1 MSAQLTNSI
10 QLLVSNVTNAAQ
22 QQSSSNSYNNFDSD
36 PDVFSAALDNAAK
49 SYADK
54 SENKVTSQKN
64 DYAKDTKN
72 TKDTHSAKTQ
82 EVKEDTATPQTGTE
96 NNKVKDSSQTDKSQ
110 TDKIKQEVTSQEES
124 KEESLPETPSDEM
137 SVQTMQPVNEQS
149 AIMPAIDT
157 NVQKNAIA
165 NEQIL
170 ANIDC
175 PQENNTTS
183 QKPETVKPLQAAQNV
198 QIVETQVQT
207 DDVPQID
214 TQTLKN
220 IQNTAENATGQIST
234 AIDESQTTTTAT
246 DSAIKESKFDNV
258 QTAPTKTAVQDLA
271 SDMSKVTANVEV
283 EQTEQPEI
291 KVLTPSDTKIEKTP
305 EIKVTQEVAA
315 SIEENVNTVANNIEN
330 KDTTSKI
337 KDKAVAQM
345 TAMED
350 KNTVVTQTT
359 VQQESSSNQQN
370 NNNLTQNNA
379 QEQVV
384 KMSME
389 SNTGS
394 SNVQINGL
402 ETFVSKMDA
411 QLSAASNASS
421 SMQNTLNTNSIME
434 QVNKQFEQLQQST
447 ANKVSIVLQPENL
460 GRVSVEIMNT
470 KDGITA
476 KMMTDS
482 QQVKDLFDKNIEA
495 LKSNL
500 SAQGVNVNN
509 IKVECAQE
517 SSNNAM
523 NFERE
528 QFNQSFNNPNSSN
541 HNQTNQSNSQTVYT
555 NTDNLNFD
563 DAETDINSGVEIKN
577 IQTMIKHNGKV
588 DYKV

>member
-1 MSAQLTNSI
+1 MKKIAVLLT
-10 QLLVSNVTNAAQ
+10 
-22 QQSSSNSYNNFDSD
+22 
-36 PDVFSAALDNAAK
+36 VFNRKTKTLECLQRLYALFPVEGYKIDIYLTDDGCTDGTPEAIKLQFPQVNIIHGDGDLYWNRGMYKAWQEAAK
-49 SYADK
+49 
-54 SENKVTSQKN
+54 KN
-64 DYAKDTKN
+64 YDFYLWLNDDTFVYSN
-72 TKDTHSAKTQ
+72 LFST
-82 EVKEDTATPQTGTE
+82 
-96 NNKVKDSSQTDKSQ
+96 
-110 TDKIKQEVTSQEES
+110 
-124 KEESLPETPSDEM
+124 
-137 SVQTMQPVNEQS
+137 
-149 AIMPAIDT
+149 
-157 NVQKNAIA
+157 
-165 NEQIL
+165 IL
-170 ANIDC
+170 
-175 PQENNTTS
+175 E
-183 QKPETVKPLQAAQNV
+183 
-198 QIVETQVQT
+198 
-207 DDVPQID
+207 
-214 TQTLKN
+214 
-220 IQNTAENATGQIST
+220 
-234 AIDESQTTTTAT
+234 
-246 DSAIKESKFDNV
+246 
-258 QTAPTKTAVQDLA
+258 
-271 SDMSKVTANVEV
+271 
-283 EQTEQPEI
+283 
-291 KVLTPSDTKIEKTP
+291 
-305 EIKVTQEVAA
+305 
-315 SIEENVNTVANNIEN
+315 
-330 KDTTSKI
+330 TSKI

-359 VQQESSSNQQN
+359 AQESSSQQQN
-370 NNNLTQNNA
+370 GNLSQNNA

-384 KMSME
+384 KMSVE
-389 SNTGS
+389 ANSDTG
-394 SNVQINGL
+394 NVQFNGA
-402 ETFVSKMDA
+402 ENFVSKMDA
-411 QLSAASNASS
+411 GLSAASKTSS

-434 QVNKQFEQLQQST
+434 QVNKQFEHLQQST
-447 ANKVSIVLQPENL
+447 ANKVTIVLQPENL

>member
-1 MSAQLTNSI
+1 MNIKKISVFILIVLSIILMFLFVSCEKKNDSPINSSPDEQTQKTEDLTLSVVSADMIFGDELNIICFYGGDNSVEW
-10 QLLVSNVTNAAQ
+10 VSSDNSVAVVDDDGTVNAVGVGSCDITAKAG
-22 QQSSSNSYNNFDSD
+22 
-36 PDVFSAALDNAAK
+36 SASA
-49 SYADK
+49 SC
-54 SENKVTSQKN
+54 KVTVSMG
-64 DYAKDTKN
+64 DY
-72 TKDTHSAKTQ
+72 
-82 EVKEDTATPQTGTE
+82 
-96 NNKVKDSSQTDKSQ
+96 
-110 TDKIKQEVTSQEES
+110 
-124 KEESLPETPSDEM
+124 LPELKVLHISDDGLNLR
-137 SVQTMQPVNEQS
+137 V
-149 AIMPAIDT
+149 
-157 NVQKNAIA
+157 
-165 NEQIL
+165 
-170 ANIDC
+170 
-175 PQENNTTS
+175 
-183 QKPETVKPLQAAQNV
+183 
-198 QIVETQVQT
+198 
-207 DDVPQID
+207 
-214 TQTLKN
+214 
-220 IQNTAENATGQIST
+220 G
-234 AIDESQTTTTAT
+234 DEF
-246 DSAIKESKFDNV
+246 E
-258 QTAPTKTAVQDLA
+258 
-271 SDMSKVTANVEV
+271 
-283 EQTEQPEI
+283 PEI

-350 KNTVVTQTT
+350 KNTVVTKTT

-434 QVNKQFEQLQQST
+434 QVNKQFEQLQQS
-447 ANKVSIVLQPENL
+447 ASNKVSIVLQPENL

-509 IKVECAQE
+509 IKVECTQE
-517 SSNNAM
+517 SANNAM

-528 QFNQSFNNPNSSN
+528 QFNQSFNNPNNSN
-541 HNQTNQSNSQTVYT
+541 HNQTNQPDTQTVYA
-555 NTDNLNFD
+555 NTDNMNFD
-563 DAETDINSGVEIKN
+563 EVETDINSGVEIKN
-577 IQTMIKHNGKV
+577 TQTIIQHNGKV